1 MKGVLDQ
8 VHAALGR
15 LLPDGV
21 AGAVS
26 DPTGD
31 YGRSE
36 TPELASVVDA
46 TAKRRREFAAGRYAA
61 RAAMAG
67 LGYPPYA
74 IPGGADR
81 APVWPGGLV
90 GSISHCASACVA
102 VSAPEGA
109 MLAIGIDIEPAEPL
123 PSDLIDTICTP
134 GERAWLATHL
144 PGERG
149 ILARMIFSAKEAAY
163 KCQYPLSSTVLD
175 FDALTIRPDDSG
187 PGFRAVF
194 RQPVA
199 PFQTGSALPGRSVT
213 AAGYILTCVYLPPAG
228 IGAPMPF
235 APRLAEPRP
244 EAMALPV

>member
-1 MKGVLDQ
+1 MKGVLEQ
-8 VHAALGR
+8 LNAALGR

-26 DPTGD
+26 DPSGD
-31 YGRSE
+31 YGQPQV
-36 TPELASVVDA
+36 PELAAVINA

-74 IPGGADR
+74 IPGGPDR
-81 APVWPGGLV
+81 APVWPGGLI

-123 PSDLIDTICTP
+123 PADLVETICTP
-134 GERAWLATHL
+134 GERAWLAGHL

-149 ILARMIFSAKEAAY
+149 TLARMIFSAKEAAY
-163 KCQYPLSSTVLD
+163 KCQYPLSGAVLE
-175 FDALTIRPDDSG
+175 FDALTIRADETG

-199 PFQTGSALPGRSVT
+199 PFATGSALPGRRVT
-213 AAGYILTCVYLPPAG
+213 AAGFILTCVYLPPAG
-228 IGAPMPF
+228 ISAPMPF
-235 APRLAEPRP
+235 APAFGEP
-244 EAMALPV
+244 AAVVM